1 MNLKCVI
8 GTFSH
13 VLAADLTPC
22 APFARQIM
30 VVPHSHND
38 PGWGWTVV
46 DYYRMRTRNVLESI
60 VRMMP
65 ELPHMRFMWTE
76 VTFLQMWWQE

>member
-1 MNLKCVI
+1 
-8 GTFSH
+8 
-13 VLAADLTPC
+13 
-22 APFARQIM
+22 M

-46 DYYRMRTRNVLESI
+46 DYYRMRTRHVLDSI

-65 ELPHMRFMWTE
+65 KLPQMRFMWTE
-76 VTFLQMWWQE
+76 VTFLQLWWQE